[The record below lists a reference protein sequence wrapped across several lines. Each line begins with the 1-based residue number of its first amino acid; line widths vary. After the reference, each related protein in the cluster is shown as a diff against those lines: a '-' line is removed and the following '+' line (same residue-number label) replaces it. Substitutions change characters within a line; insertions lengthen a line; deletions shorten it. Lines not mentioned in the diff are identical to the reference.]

1 MTRNNKRRRDELLA
15 AVKKISTERHNV
27 KKIGS
32 ERHNEECDRV
42 LGEERKTT

>member
-15 AVKKISTERHNV
+15 AVKKISTEMHNV